1 MKYVAKIT
9 VGVLV
14 VTAVLAMLPTIIPYS
29 FSTEILAFKKYVNY
43 LYSFVNP
50 YTLYVCLLI
59 TLAVNSSGFII
70 KIVNFIMDKINSA
83 S

>member
-1 MKYVAKIT
+1 MKYVAKISVGILIVT
-9 VGVLV
+9 VILG
-14 VTAVLAMLPTIIPYS
+14 MLPEIFSYP
-29 FSTEILAFKKYVNY
+29 FSTNILEFKKYVNY

-50 YTLYVCLLI
+50 YLLYACLLI
-59 TLAVNSSGFII
+59 VLAVNSSGFII

>member
-9 VGVLV
+9 VGILI
-14 VTAVLAMLPTIIPYS
+14 VTGILGMLPDIMIHS
-29 FSTEILAFKKYVNY
+29 FSTEILRFKKYVFY

-50 YTLYVCLLI
+50 YTLYACLLI